1 MKIHIVQK
9 GDTLWTIAKKYGV
22 NFEELKKM
30 NAQLSNPDLIMP
42 GMKIKVPTLAGM
54 PNKEMPKSGTVQKEK
69 KVEQP
74 IAPVTEVKPPSPP
87 VKEKEKVVV
96 QKPNIMPPPMP
107 PIIPEV
113 EINQIFQFQKT
124 QQAPPVVPPVKQPVK
139 KETPAVQPAKQPA
152 PKAPAAVQPVK
163 SPAPQVPKKPEN
175 IFPGLSEKEE
185 VESSEAPMT
194 TMTPPIMPEMVVPQ
208 LQGGCFQP
216 MNPYMPMYHMP
227 TQSCG
232 CGGTTMPQWN
242 MPMMP
247 QCNVPVMP
255 VQPMMMPAQQPNVNM
270 AMMEESSDE
279 SVMMPNMMMPN
290 AMPNMMMPNAMP
302 NMMPNMMMPNTMGDQ
317 VQGVQTT
324 ESPAMQPQAYPM
336 QGYPTQAFPAQ
347 TFPAGMPGGGCV
359 PVTPFMPGTGFGSPF
374 SMTPT
379 QQPTAGMGYDMG
391 GYGQQ
396 PAYGAYPQQMMASP
410 YASGQY
416 PTQPMYS
423 PMGWGYGQPQPYG
436 MPRFDEEDE
445 Q

>member
-42 GMKIKVPTLAGM
+42 GMKIKVPTPAGM
-54 PNKEMPKSGTVQKEK
+54 PNKEMPKSGTIQKEK
-69 KVEQP
+69 KMEQP
-74 IAPVTEVKPPSPP
+74 IAPVTEVKPPAPP

-96 QKPNIMPPPMP
+96 QKPNIIPPPMP

-124 QQAPPVVPPVKQPVK
+124 QQAPPVAPPIKQPVK
-139 KETPAVQPAKQPA
+139 QEKPAVQPAKQPA
-152 PKAPAAVQPVK
+152 PKAPAAVQPAK
-163 SPAPQVPKKPEN
+163 SSAPQVPKKPEN

-194 TMTPPIMPEMVVPQ
+194 PMTPPIMPEMVVPQ

-232 CGGTTMPQWN
+232 CDGTTMPQWN
-242 MPMMP
+242 VPM
-247 QCNVPVMP
+247 MP
-255 VQPMMMPAQQPNVNM
+255 VQPMTMPMVMPTQPNVNM
-270 AMMEESSDE
+270 PMMEESSDE
-279 SVMMPNMMMPN
+279 SAMMPNMMMPN
-290 AMPNMMMPNAMP
+290 VMPNMMMPNV
-302 NMMPNMMMPNTMGDQ
+302 MGDQ

-324 ESPAMQPQAYPM
+324 EAPAMQPQAYPM
-336 QGYPTQAFPAQ
+336 QGQGYPTQAFPAQ
-347 TFPAGMPGGGCV
+347 TFPTGMPGAGCV
-359 PVTPFMPGTGFGSPF
+359 PVTPFMPGTGFGAPH
-374 SMTPT
+374 SMHP
-379 QQPTAGMGYDMG
+379 AGMG

-396 PAYGAYPQQMMASP
+396 PGYGAYPQQMTASP
-410 YASGQY
+410 YMSGQY

>member
-42 GMKIKVPTLAGM
+42 GMKIKVPTSAGM

-74 IAPVTEVKPPSPP
+74 IAPVAEVKPPPPP

-113 EINQIFQFQKT
+113 EINQIFQIQKT
-124 QQAPPVVPPVKQPVK
+124 QHAPPVAPPIKQPIK
-139 KETPAVQPAKQPA
+139 QEAPAVQPAKQPV
-152 PKAPAAVQPVK
+152 PKAPAAVQPAK
-163 SPAPQVPKKPEN
+163 PPAPQVPKKPEN

-185 VESSEAPMT
+185 VESTEAP
-194 TMTPPIMPEMVVPQ
+194 MTPPIMPEMVVPQ

-232 CGGTTMPQWN
+232 CDGTTMPQWN
-242 MPMMP
+242 VPM
-247 QCNVPVMP
+247 MP
-255 VQPMMMPAQQPNVNM
+255 VQPMTMPMMMPTQPNVNM

-279 SVMMPNMMMPN
+279 SAMMPNMMPNMMMPNVMPN
-290 AMPNMMMPNAMP
+290 AMPNMMMPNAM
-302 NMMPNMMMPNTMGDQ
+302 GDQ

-324 ESPAMQPQAYPM
+324 EAPAMQPQAYPM

-347 TFPAGMPGGGCV
+347 TFPAQTFPTGMPGAGCV
-359 PVTPFMPGTGFGSPF
+359 PVTPFMPGTGFGAPH
-374 SMTPT
+374 SMHP
-379 QQPTAGMGYDMG
+379 AGMGYDMG

-396 PAYGAYPQQMMASP
+396 PAGAYPQQMMTSP
-410 YASGQY
+410 YMSGQY